1 MLYITAVVKLSKIKY
16 FSTRSC
22 LGVYDFHII
31 YVFIFLYFYDIFM
44 IFLLSLLPFE
54 RFIGH
59 GEHITHDI
67 SVNNFFNKSI
77 NSFCY
82 SKTIVGK
89 GGHSH
94 PFTRSTH
101 PFSKIPPFLEI
112 QDVPTFHRSIG
123 KTKVLNNSCNQF
135 LYSICPQSILILKE
149 CLQKW

>member
-1 MLYITAVVKLSKIKY
+1 MLIDPNGKQKKYLMLYITAVVKLSKIKY

-89 GGHSH
+89 GVIPTHLLDQPT
-94 PFTRSTH
+94 PFLR
-101 PFSKIPPFLEI
+101 FPPF
-112 QDVPTFHRSIG
+112 
-123 KTKVLNNSCNQF
+123 
-135 LYSICPQSILILKE
+135 
-149 CLQKW
+149 